1 MEVICE
7 LMRLRPD
14 RVQSY
19 RDLHEHTWPELIAA
33 IRESGFVEEYIYLLG
48 NLVIVIMKCQDFRE
62 AVRRLAGTEVYRRW
76 TAEVRSM
83 LVEDKELF
91 GTDEK
96 IVDLSPVWDLSKF

>member
-19 RDLHEHTWPELIAA
+19 RDLHERTWPELIAA

-62 AVRRLAGTEVYRRW
+62 AVRRLAGTEVYRQW
-76 TAEVRSM
+76 TTEVRSM